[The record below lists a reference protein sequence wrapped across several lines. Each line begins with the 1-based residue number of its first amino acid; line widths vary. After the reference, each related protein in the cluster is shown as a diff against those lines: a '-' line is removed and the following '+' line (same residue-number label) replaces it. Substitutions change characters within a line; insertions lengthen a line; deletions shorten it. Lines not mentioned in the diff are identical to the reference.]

1 MAMNSV
7 LFESLYPEGLFAIS
21 LPPTIVLDQH
31 WKTLTAAEKA
41 LLEKILGAIKQSL
54 NSVTIL
60 HQDSLDLSA
69 WAVKP
74 KHVIYFGNP
83 VKGIQHYEMVE
94 ANGVCIV
101 TSESLKNLSGNED
114 SRKKLWQALKKQ
126 FSV

>member
-54 NSVTIL
+54 NSVTIAFRNKRQL
-60 HQDSLDLSA
+60 FDVSDELISMQRKCNTVMLE
-69 WAVKP
+69 
-74 KHVIYFGNP
+74 HVIRN
-83 VKGIQHYEMVE
+83 K
-94 ANGVCIV
+94 
-101 TSESLKNLSGNED
+101 
-114 SRKKLWQALKKQ
+114 
-126 FSV
+126 